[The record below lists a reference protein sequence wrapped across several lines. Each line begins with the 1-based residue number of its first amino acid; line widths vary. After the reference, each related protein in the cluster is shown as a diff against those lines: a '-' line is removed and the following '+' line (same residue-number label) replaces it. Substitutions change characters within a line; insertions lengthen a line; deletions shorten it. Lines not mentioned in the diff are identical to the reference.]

1 MIALVGQCV
10 LDQTHWPNGAV
21 EHRLGGAPIF
31 AARALADNGPAVVL
45 THGGS
50 ASLRR
55 PLHELGLQVVE
66 GPSEH
71 TTVYETALFGDG
83 RWAESITA
91 LGDPFT
97 PDDVAGW
104 MAPALEACT
113 AVVCGAQWRDDFPRA
128 TLAGLERLGRPV
140 YLDGQG
146 PARPRRLGPVRVQ
159 GALDARSMRSVDVL
173 KLSEEEA
180 HALIGRID
188 PAAAA
193 ATGVPVVV
201 VTLGE
206 RGAIALAGGR
216 ATRIEVDPV
225 LELADTVG
233 AGDSFL
239 ALMAAVTAMGAE
251 PVEAAREA
259 CARTAALLRRRLTA
273 ERPVAS
279 AAER

>member
-1 MIALVGQCV
+1 MIAVVGQSV
-10 LDQTHWPNGAV
+10 LDRTHWPDGAV
-21 EHRLGGAPIF
+21 VHRLGGAPIF
-31 AARALADNGPAVVL
+31 AARALAGNGPAVVL

-50 ASLRR
+50 PSLRR
-55 PLHELGLQVVE
+55 PLQELGLPVVV
-66 GPSEH
+66 GPSER

-97 PDDVAGW
+97 PADVAGW
-104 MAPALEACT
+104 MAPELEGCS
-113 AVVCGAQWRDDFPRA
+113 AVVCGAQWRGDFPAA
-128 TLAGLERLGRPV
+128 TLAALEGHARRV

-146 PARPRRLGPVRVQ
+146 PARPRRLGPVRVH
-159 GALDARSMRSVDVL
+159 GGLDARALRCVQVL

-180 HALIGRID
+180 QALIRRIE

-206 RGAIALAGGR
+206 QGAIVLADGR
-216 ATRIEVDPV
+216 STRIEVDPV
-225 LELADTVG
+225 LGLADTVG

-239 ALMAAVTAMGAE
+239 ALMAAVAVQGAE

-259 CARTAALLRRRLTA
+259 CVRTAALLRRRLTA
-273 ERPVAS
+273 ERPVAG
-279 AAER
+279 AIQQ